1 MLANMRIVLWSFLFL
16 SVLVTVGSGVRA
28 AEDSPLLQ
36 AAKAGDIARVRE
48 LIAAGED
55 VNRSAGDGSTP
66 LVWAVYNFD
75 GEMARVLTGAG
86 ADVDRANNYGVT
98 PLLQASRTGDAN
110 MIGILLDAGADPSL
124 THPEGET
131 PLMAASRSGNLPAVD
146 LLLSKGADVNA
157 ADAFQHQT
165 ALMWAAAEG
174 HGEVVDVLLAAG
186 ADPDIRARMNT
197 LTERQNA
204 DHPTG
209 GFTALMW
216 AARNGDEDVVR
227 RLVAG
232 GADLEITNGDG
243 ATATMIA
250 IYNDRFDTAKVL
262 IDLGAGIQDDSLY
275 TAVEMRSSTKDQFA
289 FDGSRL
295 RPDHANELTSLD
307 LIEMLLEQGA
317 DPHKWFAGQFHSMS
331 MPNSDRFANT
341 PLFRAATASDAEA
354 LASFAKYV
362 DDLDQLLVVPAE
374 PAEEAESEDAPAG
387 GRGRGNANEGRTALM
402 AAIGGGRAP
411 GMTGGPGYIRSG
423 DVPWREPGSRE
434 PADAIRVLL
443 EAGADPNTKSAD
455 GATALHQA
463 VQARNADVVRALVGA
478 GADPALANAD
488 GLTAHDIAEG
498 RRPEGEAEAAPAPA
512 PGGGG
517 RGGRGGP
524 REAPVEIRNVLREAM
539 GMELLPEEVP
549 EEESEEQ
556 AGAGNE

>member
-1 MLANMRIVLWSFLFL
+1 MLANMRIVLWSFLL
-16 SVLVTVGSGVRA
+16 LALVVTVGSGVRA
-28 AEDSPLLQ
+28 AEDSPMLQ

-55 VNRSAGDGSTP
+55 VNTTAGDGSTP

-98 PLLQASRTGDAN
+98 PLLQAGRTGDAN

-131 PLMAASRSGNLPAVD
+131 PLMAASRSGNLDAVE

-157 ADAFQHQT
+157 TDQFQHQT
-165 ALMWAAAEG
+165 ALMWAASEG
-174 HGEVVDVLLAAG
+174 HGDVVDVLLAAG
-186 ADPDIRARMNT
+186 ADPDLRARVNT
-197 LTERQNA
+197 ITERQNA

-250 IYNDRFDTAKVL
+250 IYNDRFDMASVL
-262 IDLGAGIQDDSLY
+262 IDLGAGVQDDSLY
-275 TAVEMRSSTKDQFA
+275 TAVEMRSSTNDQFA

-295 RPDHANELTSLD
+295 RPNHDNDLTSLD
-307 LIEMLLEQGA
+307 LIEILLEQGA

-354 LASFAKYV
+354 LALFAKHV
-362 DDLDQLLVVPAE
+362 TDLDQLLVVPAE
-374 PAEEAESEDAPAG
+374 PVEEDAEEADAPAG

-402 AAIGGGRAP
+402 AAISGGRAP

-443 EAGADPNTKSAD
+443 EAGADPNAISAD

-478 GADPALANAD
+478 GADPMIANAD

-498 RRPEGEAEAAPAPA
+498 RRPEGEAEAAPAP
-512 PGGGG
+512 PPGGG

-539 GMELLPEEVP
+539 GMELLPEEAP
-549 EEESEEQ
+549 EEESEEEP
-556 AGAGNE
+556 GAGNE